1 MKHTALAL
9 LFASLA
15 LAAKAEVQ
23 LLPAG
28 EFKGRDGRPSKE
40 LTWKLS
46 DSAGQALAAKL
57 NARHAAIKFNLDY
70 EHQLMLARENGQPA
84 PASGWAT
91 QFEWRAGQGLFAL
104 DVQWTARAKAMI
116 EAGEY
121 LYISPVITY
130 DQKTGEI
137 DDVINAA
144 LVNTPNL
151 EMSPVAQER
160 LSALSAFSQSLSST
174 QPEESSPMNK
184 LLIALLGL
192 TATATDD
199 DVVNAVKQLQHDAT
213 TRHASL
219 TALHGALGVP
229 ADADTTKATSAVATL
244 KAQAVTGDDTTKNA
258 MAALQAQVA
267 ELSNKE
273 KTREIT
279 SLVDAAL
286 SAGKLLPAQKDWAIN
301 LGKTDVAQLS
311 AYLKDAPAVGKGL
324 GEGQSQGEPQGDG
337 KGTAQLSA
345 EQLAV
350 ATSMG
355 LTPEQF
361 AKASA

>member
-57 NARHAAIKFNLDY
+57 NARHASVKFNLDY

-91 QFEWRAGQGLFAL
+91 QFEWRTGEGLFAL
-104 DVQWTARAKAMI
+104 DVQWTDRAKAMI

-121 LYISPVITY
+121 LYLSPVITY
-130 DQKTGEI
+130 DKKTGEI

-151 EMSPVAQER
+151 EMSPVAAER
-160 LSALSAFSQSLSST
+160 LSMLSAFSATLPNT
-174 QPEESSPMNK
+174 EEPLPMK
-184 LLIALLGL
+184 ATLIALLAL
-192 TATATDD
+192 AATATDD
-199 DVVNAVKQLQHDAT
+199 DVVNAVKSLQTDANA
-213 TRHASL
+213 RHASL
-219 TALHGALGVP
+219 SALHGALGLP
-229 ADADTTKATSAVATL
+229 ADADAAKATTAVAAL
-244 KAQAVTGDDTTKNA
+244 KAQAGNDATTTAA
-258 MAALQAQVA
+258 MLALQTQVA
-267 ELSNKE
+267 TLTAANNQRELQA
-273 KTREIT
+273 
-279 SLVDAAL
+279 LVDQAL
-286 SAGKLLPAQKDWAIN
+286 AEGKLLPAQKDWAMNKGLAFVQDYI
-301 LGKTDVAQLS
+301 
-311 AYLKDAPAVGKGL
+311 KDAPAVAAGLSMQQSGGKQPALDANGL
-324 GEGQSQGEPQGDG
+324 P
-337 KGTAQLSA
+337 TLTA
-345 EQLAV
+345 EQAAICNQMSLDPKAYATTLAKQ
-350 ATSMG
+350 A
-355 LTPEQF
+355 
-361 AKASA
+361 A